1 MSNGTAIEVK
11 GIRGE
16 PGKTVR
22 GFVKIG
28 ETPMGPIRFPV
39 VIVTG
44 TRPGATLC
52 LTAGV
57 HATEYPGIDA
67 VLRTVSATD
76 PQTLRGTLIAVPVVN
91 QIMFQT
97 RTGFINPVDGLNL
110 NRTAPGLADGTISQV
125 LAHTLLTEVI
135 AQADA
140 HIDCHGGDLGEELW
154 PYAGYV
160 LTGDAEQDRKGE
172 AMVRLYTPRIFAL
185 YENDTPLPATGG
197 SVTATASRQ
206 GTVSILAEAGSDGTL
221 RSADTEH
228 HLRGIRNVM
237 RYLDMIDGDPQ
248 LAPDP
253 LRARGQFVVSARRGG
268 LVRLTVEIGQDLAAG
283 HKVADIVDVFGDVIE
298 EIVVPEAGIAR
309 LIWTHKAINTGDPV
323 VKCWRAGPAEPF
335 TL

>member
-1 MSNGTAIEVK
+1 MSNGTAIAVRDIKGKPGEV
-11 GIRGE
+11 
-16 PGKTVR
+16 VR
-22 GFVKIG
+22 GFVEIG
-28 ETPMGPIRFPV
+28 ETPMGPIQFPV
-39 VIVTG
+39 VIVRG
-44 TRPGATLC
+44 AQPGATLC

-67 VLRTVSATD
+67 VLKTVATTD
-76 PQTLRGTLIAVPVVN
+76 PQTLCGTLIAVPVVN

-97 RTGFINPVDGLNL
+97 RTGFTNPIDGLNL
-110 NRTAPGLADGTISQV
+110 NRAAPGQADGTISQV

-160 LTGDAEQDRKGE
+160 LTGSADQDKMGE

-185 YENDTPLPATGG
+185 YQDDTALPATGG

-221 RSADTEH
+221 RPADTEH

-237 RYLDMIDGDPQ
+237 RYLGMIDGDPEPC
-248 LAPDP
+248 PDP
-253 LRARGQFVVSARRGG
+253 LRARGQFIVSARRGG
-268 LVRLTVEIGQDLAAG
+268 LVRLEIEIGQELVAG
-283 HKVADIVDVFGDVIE
+283 QKVADIVDVFGDVVE
-298 EIVVPEAGIAR
+298 EVVTPEAGIAR

-323 VKCWRAGPAEPF
+323 VKCWRAEPAEPF